1 MKIIGRRAAIRY
13 FHTFPPSRSFLRA
26 PTMGFHSSF
35 TATTLQTLKL
45 AAFPTSSSSRL
56 IFRPPTKNPSLN
68 FLHFRFRNQRPPCP
82 LLVRA
87 FSSPAVQADPPTATA
102 GEEKG
107 NFIFLIHVIVVDILI
122 DYSNLL
128 CEKMGVWFRYCC
140 VLEIE
145 LVAKPQ
151 WKASID
157 FKWIRDN
164 KDLVAANIE
173 NRKSGANLELV
184 LQLYDKMLNLQKV
197 RF

>member
-1 MKIIGRRAAIRY
+1 MLLLFCSWIG
-13 FHTFPPSRSFLRA
+13 
-26 PTMGFHSSF
+26 
-35 TATTLQTLKL
+35 
-45 AAFPTSSSSRL
+45 
-56 IFRPPTKNPSLN
+56 
-68 FLHFRFRNQRPPCP
+68 
-82 LLVRA
+82 
-87 FSSPAVQADPPTATA
+87 
-102 GEEKG
+102 
-107 NFIFLIHVIVVDILI
+107 
-122 DYSNLL
+122 
-128 CEKMGVWFRYCC
+128 
-140 VLEIE
+140 